1 MGPGAVGMA
10 GSAGPAGQV
19 GLCTLET
26 ARAAQMAVGNPKRE
40 GHGAQ
45 KARVV
50 HVALLVKW
58 AVCTR
63 VGENGRVAQ
72 QAAEEVGRQTRA
84 RVDHE
89 EAKRWA
95 RDPGRG
101 EGNAAGPVGARNS
114 QDKAHAGQT
123 LVGCGAADGV
133 VDGVESGNGGL
144 CVRREERVDDEND
157 VVVVG
162 VVVVDDYEW
171 TVVAAPAAGL
181 AAVAVVVAAAAAAAY
196 AW

>member
-1 MGPGAVGMA
+1 MRPGAVGRA

-19 GLCTLET
+19 GLCTLGR

-40 GHGAQ
+40 GRGAQ

-50 HVALLVKW
+50 HVALLVRW

-84 RVDHE
+84 RVGHE
-89 EAKRWA
+89 EAKRWT

-101 EGNAAGPVGARNS
+101 AGNAAGPVGAGNS
-114 QDKAHAGQT
+114 QDKAHDGQT
-123 LVGCGAADGV
+123 LVGCGAADGML
-133 VDGVESGNGGL
+133 DGVELGSGVLDGH
-144 CVRREERVDDEND
+144 REEKVDDEDD
-157 VVVVG
+157 VVVGVVA
-162 VVVVDDYEW
+162 VVVVDDYEG
-171 TVVAAPAAGL
+171 TVVAAPVAGP
-181 AAVAVVVAAAAAAAY
+181 VVAAAAAVVVVY
-196 AW
+196 A

>member
-1 MGPGAVGMA
+1 MGPGVVGTA
-10 GSAGPAGQV
+10 GSAGPAVQV
-19 GLCTLET
+19 GLCTLGR
-26 ARAAQMAVGNPKRE
+26 ARATQMVAVGNPKRE

-45 KARVV
+45 RARVV
-50 HVALLVKW
+50 HVALPVRW
-58 AVCTR
+58 AECTR

-101 EGNAAGPVGARNS
+101 EGNAAGPVGACS
-114 QDKAHAGQT
+114 QDKAHGGRT

-133 VDGVESGNGGL
+133 ADGVVSENGGL
-144 CVRREERVDDEND
+144 GVHRGEKVDDEDD

-162 VVVVDDYEW
+162 VVVVGDYEG
-171 TVVAAPAAGL
+171 TVVAAPVAGL
-181 AAVAVVVAAAAAAAY
+181 VAAAAAVVVVVAAACA
-196 AW
+196 